1 MLGEAARFM
10 KKPIGKVQQA
20 MPKLLAMVEGGG
32 YHQPEASCT
41 MTFCLNSAV
50 LSSCPFFYQCL
61 SSNS

>member
-32 YHQPEASCT
+32 ITSLKLA
-41 MTFCLNSAV
+41 AR
-50 LSSCPFFYQCL
+50 
-61 SSNS
+61 